1 MAHIDKWLQQL
12 LDKEGSDLHLRSG
25 LKPMM
30 RVHGVMNELEDEPVL
45 TQEMMGSILSEAAGE
60 KRWERFKEKRD
71 LDFAYSLGEK
81 ARFRVNYL
89 QQIDGHGAVLRLIP
103 FNVLSL
109 KKLGA
114 PETLWNLPRYRAGLV
129 LVTGPTGSGKSTT
142 LAAIID
148 EINQTQERHVV
159 TIEDPIEFV
168 HQSQRSVITQREVGA
183 DTPSFSRALGDAL
196 REDPDVVLVGEMRD
210 LETIALAITLAETG
224 VLVFA
229 TLHTNSAAKTVDRLI
244 DVFPAKQQ
252 QQVRTMLSESLSCI
266 VAQQLLRRADKPGRI
281 AAHEI
286 LFSSKALA
294 SVIREG
300 KTEKINDLILQGRN
314 RGMIDMDTTLNDLLQ
329 SGKINGEEAYMKSLD
344 KQRFAEYFEEISDDQ
359 LDSQRQ
365 REKEE
370 TQAMESLM
378 E

>member
-1 MAHIDKWLQQL
+1 M
-12 LDKEGSDLHLRSG
+12 
-25 LKPMM
+25 
-30 RVHGVMNELEDEPVL
+30 
-45 TQEMMGSILSEAAGE
+45 
-60 KRWERFKEKRD
+60 
-71 LDFAYSLGEK
+71 
-81 ARFRVNYL
+81 
-89 QQIDGHGAVLRLIP
+89 
-103 FNVLSL
+103 
-109 KKLGA
+109 
-114 PETLWNLPRYRAGLV
+114 
-129 LVTGPTGSGKSTT
+129 TGPTGSGKSTT
-142 LAAIID
+142 LAAIVD

-168 HQSQRSVITQREVGA
+168 HQSQKSVVTQREVGE

-252 QQVRTMLSESLSCI
+252 QQVRTMLSESLTCI
-266 VAQQLLRRADKPGRI
+266 VAQQLLRRIDRPGRV

-300 KTEKINDLILQGRN
+300 KTEKVNDLILQGRN
-314 RGMIDMDTTLNDLLQ
+314 RGMIDMDTTLDNLLKAGTI
-329 SGKINGEEAYMKSLD
+329 SGEEAYMKSLD
-344 KQRFAEYFEEISDDQ
+344 KHRFSDYFEEVSDEQ
-359 LDSQRQ
+359 LDNQRQ

-370 TQAMESLM
+370 TDAMESLM

>member
-30 RVHGVMNELEDEPVL
+30 RVHGVMIELEDEPVL
-45 TQEMMGSILSEAAGE
+45 TQEMMGSILAEASGE
-60 KRWERFKEKRD
+60 RRWERFKEKRD
-71 LDFAYSLGEK
+71 IDFAYSLGEK

-114 PETLWNLPRYRAGLV
+114 PEILWNLPRYRAGLV

-142 LAAIID
+142 LAAIVD

-168 HQSQRSVITQREVGA
+168 HQSQKSVVTQREVGE

-300 KTEKINDLILQGRN
+300 KTEKINDIFLDNI
-314 RGMIDMDTTLNDLLQ
+314 
-329 SGKINGEEAYMKSLD
+329 SGTWYAP
-344 KQRFAEYFEEISDDQ
+344 
-359 LDSQRQ
+359 
-365 REKEE
+365 
-370 TQAMESLM
+370 T
-378 E
+378 